1 VTFIKIKSYRVR
13 RIGLA
18 ILLTT
23 FIFSGCDTEASV
35 TTTLYL
41 SEVTVSPKT
50 QSHSNASS
58 AQLWEGESAG
68 YTAQGDPTN
77 DVVAFLINLGRVQ
90 AAIRRA
96 NHHDKEEGM
105 SNPFTPKIL
114 SGYAVIDPFVSGKS
128 SSSLSLQ
135 PLLSKVAAPETF
147 TTIMD
152 RTPSKRMQRNAIH
165 TQMKTL
171 TLRVDAIV
179 TERFPSIQT
188 SALAMSA
195 LFREAGELLRTG
207 LSIDGYILDID
218 RYRDAINLM
227 EASLRLRVTKVI
239 SCDRSREAI
248 KYLKGSGPL
257 GDLLDRLIIV
267 SKSGSVNGNAGD
279 VFEAAQK
286 LEQLGVNLPYDDGQ
300 ICQ

>member
-1 VTFIKIKSYRVR
+1 VTFIKIKSIRTCWL
-13 RIGLA
+13 GLA

-23 FIFSGCDTEASV
+23 FFSGCDTEALA
-35 TTTLYL
+35 TL
-41 SEVTVSPKT
+41 SEVTVTSKT
-50 QSHSNASS
+50 QNNLNTSS
-58 AQLWEGESAG
+58 AQLWKGSSAG
-68 YTAQGDPTN
+68 YTVQGDPTI
-77 DVVAFLINLGRVQ
+77 DDVAFLIYLGHVQ
-90 AAIRRA
+90 AAIGRA

-114 SGYAVIDPFVSGKS
+114 SEYAVIDPFVSGKS

-152 RTPSKRMQRNAIH
+152 RTPSKRMQQNAIH

-171 TLRVDAIV
+171 ILGVDAIV

-207 LSIDGYILDID
+207 LSINGNILNITQ
-218 RYRDAINLM
+218 YRDAIQLM
-227 EASLRLRVTKVI
+227 EASLRLRVNKVI
-239 SCDRSREAI
+239 LCDRSREAI
-248 KYLKGSGPL
+248 KQLKGRGPL

-286 LEQLGVNLPYDDGQ
+286 LEQLGVNLPDDDAQ

>member
-1 VTFIKIKSYRVR
+1 MTFIKIKSISAWRL
-13 RIGLA
+13 GLT
-18 ILLTT
+18 ILLTI
-23 FIFSGCDTEASV
+23 FFFSGYITQASA
-35 TTTLYL
+35 TLPL
-41 SEVTVSPKT
+41 KT
-50 QSHSNASS
+50 QSNSNTSS
-58 AQLWEGESAG
+58 EQLWEGGSAG
-68 YTAQGDPTN
+68 YIAQGDPTN
-77 DVVAFLINLGRVQ
+77 DDVAFLIYLGHVQ
-90 AAIRRA
+90 AAIGRA
-96 NHHDKEEGM
+96 NHYDKEEGM
-105 SNPFTPKIL
+105 SNPFTSRIL
-114 SGYAVIDPFVSGKS
+114 SEYAVIDPFVSGKS

-171 TLRVDAIV
+171 ILGVDAIV

-188 SALAMSA
+188 SALTMSA

-207 LSIDGYILDID
+207 LSINGKILDIAQ
-218 RYRDAINLM
+218 YRDAIQLM
-227 EASLRLRVTKVI
+227 EASLRLRVNKVI

-248 KYLKGSGPL
+248 KQLKGNGPL

-267 SKSGSVNGNAGD
+267 SKSGTVNGNAGD

-286 LEQLGVNLPYDDGQ
+286 LEQLGANLPSDDAQ